1 LHCKSRKSNFNFS
14 KGGNVIGTD
23 SNHCQ
28 VVRDSMVDQR
38 AVDEQTFASLAVLSE
53 RLERLRKLDKAFYGV
68 VEFSPAV
75 KKLKAQNNKVL
86 V

>member
-1 LHCKSRKSNFNFS
+1 
-14 KGGNVIGTD
+14 VIGTD

-68 VEFSPAV
+68 EFSPAV